1 MDLNPKISY
10 DKILYKSF
18 PIIYDVQNSDSIS
31 NSNSEKC
38 SPTTPPNPSQPSQ
51 PARTFPF
58 ALTYSKRKTMH
69 KIGDTELSSRQES
82 DPGIGN
88 ELNIDDLDIPIALR
102 KGPRSCTQHP
112 ISKFLAYSHLS
123 KPM

>member
-1 MDLNPKISY
+1 
-10 DKILYKSF
+10 
-18 PIIYDVQNSDSIS
+18 
-31 NSNSEKC
+31 
-38 SPTTPPNPSQPSQ
+38 
-51 PARTFPF
+51 
-58 ALTYSKRKTMH
+58 MH
-69 KIGDTELSSRQES
+69 KIGDMELSARQES